1 MLFSETTL
9 CDALLVDLQPAHDNR
24 GFFARSFSVEEFAPR
39 GLQTDFQQ
47 HSVSYTARAGTLRG
61 MHFQLEPASEVKLVR
76 CTRGAVHDIIVDLRP
91 LSATYRRWQAFVLTE
106 QNRQQLYI
114 PKGFAHGFQTL
125 CDDVEMSYLIS
136 APYQPELARG
146 FRYDDSVFAINWP
159 LSVTEI
165 SDKDLRWPRFAE

>member
-24 GFFARSFSVEEFAPR
+24 GFFARSFSVEEFASR
-39 GLQTDFQQ
+39 GLETDFPQ
-47 HSVSYTARAGTLRG
+47 HSVSYTARTGTMRG

-76 CTRGAVHDIIVDLRP
+76 CTRGAVHDVIVDIRP
-91 LSATYRRWQAFVLTE
+91 QSATYRRWQAFVLSDE
-106 QNRQQLYI
+106 NRQQLYI

-146 FRYDDSVFAINWP
+146 FRHDDPAFAIKWP
-159 LSVTEI
+159 MSVTEI
-165 SDKDLRWPRFAE
+165 SDKDLHWPRFAE